1 MASIVDDAPLAVTTE
16 MLRALPVLNLL
27 AEDQF
32 AQLLAVARIARYPKR
47 ATVVLK
53 GREVDNWAFLIS
65 GKLQVVDYLPD
76 GREFGLNI
84 IQAGKFFG
92 ELSVIDRQPR
102 SASLIALTPAVV
114 VQVPGEITRRLFF
127 NHPPVAEAMMQHL
140 ALAVRRMS
148 DLRALQAMPNAYQR
162 VYALLS
168 YVKED
173 APGGLQVINDMPT
186 HQEVAIMVNTSRE
199 TVTRALGRLK
209 GAGIIRKDGRRMIIR
224 QPDSL
229 RHLVE
234 NPAPEA
240 DLTA

>member
-1 MASIVDDAPLAVTTE
+1 
-16 MLRALPVLNLL
+16 
-27 AEDQF
+27 
-32 AQLLAVARIARYPKR
+32 
-47 ATVVLK
+47 
-53 GREVDNWAFLIS
+53 
-65 GKLQVVDYLPD
+65 
-76 GREFGLNI
+76 
-84 IQAGKFFG
+84 
-92 ELSVIDRQPR
+92 
-102 SASLIALTPAVV
+102 
-114 VQVPGEITRRLFF
+114 
-127 NHPPVAEAMMQHL
+127 
-140 ALAVRRMS
+140 MS

-209 GAGIIRKDGRRMIIR
+209 GAGIIRKDGRRMIIH

-234 NPAPEA
+234 NPAPDA